1 MARPLRI
8 EYEGAFYH
16 ITSRG
21 NEQKKIFHA
30 KSDYEKFKHYLKEAK
45 DKYGYLLHCFTLM
58 NNHYHLLI
66 ETTKP
71 NLSKVMH
78 YINSSYTNYINIK
91 RKRSG
96 HLFQGRYKAILID
109 RDDYL
114 LELSRYVH
122 LNPVRAKV
130 VERPEDYLYSSYSSY
145 ITRRREDIVYRD
157 LILGMMSRNE
167 RVALKRY
174 RNFVEKEIG
183 IKLENPLKKV
193 YAGLILGKERFI
205 KEVMSKL
212 KEGILDRED
221 ISHRRSLKTVYG
233 TEEIIER
240 ICTDLDV
247 RRYEIM
253 NNKRKEYRD
262 IAIFLMK
269 KSTGLTNRQIGSLFG
284 NLSYSGVAKV
294 NQRFLEKI
302 KRDSALKKKIK
313 KIIISN
319 IKG

>member
-16 ITSRG
+16 VTSRG
-21 NEQKKIFHA
+21 NEQKKIFYS

-45 DKYGYLLHCFTLM
+45 DKYGYLLHCFALM
-58 NNHYHLLI
+58 TNHYHLLI
-66 ETTKP
+66 ETPEP

-78 YINSSYTNYINIK
+78 YINSSYTKYINIK

-96 HLFQGRYKAILID
+96 HLFQGRYKAILIG

-130 VERPEDYLYSSYSSY
+130 VERPEDYPHSSYSNY
-145 ITRRREDIVYRD
+145 ITGVREDIVYCD
-157 LILGMMSRNE
+157 LILGMMSRHKW
-167 RVALKRY
+167 VAIKRY
-174 RNFVEKEIG
+174 RNFVEKAIE
-183 IKLENPLKKV
+183 IKLENPLRKV

-205 KEVMSKL
+205 KDVLSKL
-212 KEGILDRED
+212 KEGALDRED
-221 ISHRRSLKTVYG
+221 ISHRRSLKTVYSK
-233 TEEIIER
+233 EEIIER

-247 RRYEIM
+247 SQYVIM

-284 NLSYSGVAKV
+284 NLSYSGVAKA

-302 KRDSALKKKIK
+302 KRDSGLKKKIEK
-313 KIIISN
+313 IISN
-319 IKG
+319 VKG